1 MLRGMAITFTV
12 PGDPVPQ
19 PRPKISTVGGRGR
32 AYVPASH
39 PIHAYRQAV
48 AFMAKAAGAKPTADA
63 PLTLKIELV
72 MVRPKSHFKSS
83 GELNPRTA
91 LKVPPGDCSN
101 YLKGI
106 EDSLNGVAWVDD
118 VQVGKTIVE
127 KIYGQEARTTVL
139 IT

>member
-1 MLRGMAITFTV
+1 MHGMAITFTV
-12 PGDPVPQ
+12 PGEPVPQ

-48 AFMAKAAGAKPTADA
+48 ALMAKAAGAKPTPDA
-63 PLTLKIELV
+63 PLTLEIELV
-72 MVRPKSHFKSS
+72 MVRPKSHYRTS

-101 YLKGI
+101 FQKGI

-118 VQVGKTIVE
+118 VQLGTTIVR
-127 KIYGQEARTTVL
+127 KTYGQEARTTVR

>member
-1 MLRGMAITFTV
+1 MAIAFVV
-12 PGDPVPQ
+12 PGEPVPQ

-32 AYVPASH
+32 AYVPSSH

-48 AFMAKAAGAKPTADA
+48 ALMAKAAGATPTKDA
-63 PLTLKIELV
+63 PLTLQIFLEF
-72 MVRPKSHFKSS
+72 VRPKSHYRAN

-101 YLKGI
+101 YQKGI
-106 EDSLNGVAWVDD
+106 EDALNGIAWVDD

-127 KIYGQEARTTVL
+127 KTYSVEARTTVR

>member
-1 MLRGMAITFTV
+1 MAITFTV

-19 PRPKISTVGGRGR
+19 PRPKITVRNGTPHG
-32 AYVPASH
+32 YTPASH

-48 AFMAKAAGAKPTADA
+48 ALMATAAGAKPTPDA
-63 PLTLKIELV
+63 PLTLEIELV
-72 MVRPKSHFKSS
+72 MVRPKSHYKAG

-101 YLKGI
+101 YQKGI

-118 VQVGKTIVE
+118 VQLGTTIVR
-127 KIYGQEARTTVL
+127 KTYGQEARTTVR